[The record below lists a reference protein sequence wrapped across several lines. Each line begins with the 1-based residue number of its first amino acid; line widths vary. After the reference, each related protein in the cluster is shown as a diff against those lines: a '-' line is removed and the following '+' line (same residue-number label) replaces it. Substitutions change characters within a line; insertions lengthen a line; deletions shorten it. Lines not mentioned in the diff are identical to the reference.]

1 MYKRSNIL
9 FDTYAEKNLFRKKCC
24 HNFIFKEK
32 NEGKKINK
40 EAKST
45 LQKKK
50 IIQLLIIMYSSL
62 NYLKNIDMK
71 RLNGFVF
78 LFSTSVQLGVVFGVL
93 GHQSEKILTYQWYIL

>member
-1 MYKRSNIL
+1 LIL
-9 FDTYAEKNLFRKKCC
+9 TPKKNCLEKNVATILYLKK
-24 HNFIFKEK
+24 KTRE
-32 NEGKKINK
+32 KKINK

-45 LQKKK
+45 LQKKKK